1 MSNVPNKAAGFTIL
15 ELAVVV
21 LISGVVIAIATPKI
35 TNAMREYRVNI
46 AMRQMVDTLNRV
58 KAQAVSDNRRS
69 AMMIDTANNRVGMA
83 TLTFDTPSS
92 LWVVNTVTYAPLPQG
107 VTFQRPTASPTG
119 VTSTLVTSFP
129 SYGGSSTVF
138 RQDFTTRGFPV
149 TALGTDVLSIF
160 VGNGKTYRAITMS
173 SVGGIRTYLTTSLV
187 SSWADTR
194 Y

>member
-1 MSNVPNKAAGFTIL
+1 MI

-21 LISGVVIAIATPKI
+21 LISGAVLAIATPKI

-46 AMRQMVDTLNRV
+46 AMRQMVDMLNRV

-83 TLTFDTPSS
+83 TLTFDTPSA
-92 LWVVNTVTYAPLPQG
+92 LWVVGTITYVPLPQG
-107 VTFQRPTASPTG
+107 ITFQRPTASPTG
-119 VTSTLVTSFP
+119 VTGTTVTSFP

-138 RQDFTTRGFPV
+138 RQDFTSRGFPV

-160 VGNGKTYRAITMS
+160 VGNGKTYRAITMT
-173 SVGGIRTYLTTSLV
+173 SVGGVRTYLTTSLT
-187 SSWADTR
+187 SAWADTR